1 MLYSSSQATKSKSTT
16 SRAVHQVSTT
26 TSTPQRTARRR
37 SLEAWKPEERGILN
51 SEAKKPGNGDQNA
64 RCPRRTV
71 VHQSVVMSEICLT
84 TEDRSN
90 AGRDRVVAG
99 VSARRLP
106 ILAGRDACHHTSR
119 RPAIGPR
126 HCV

>member
-16 SRAVHQVSTT
+16 SWPMNQVSTT
-26 TSTPQRTARRR
+26 TNKLQRTARKR
-37 SLEAWKPEERGILN
+37 SLEAWKLGEREMLN
-51 SEAKKPGNGDQNA
+51 SEAKKPRSVDRNA
-64 RCPRRTV
+64 WCPRRTV

-99 VSARRLP
+99 
-106 ILAGRDACHHTSR
+106 
-119 RPAIGPR
+119 
-126 HCV
+126 